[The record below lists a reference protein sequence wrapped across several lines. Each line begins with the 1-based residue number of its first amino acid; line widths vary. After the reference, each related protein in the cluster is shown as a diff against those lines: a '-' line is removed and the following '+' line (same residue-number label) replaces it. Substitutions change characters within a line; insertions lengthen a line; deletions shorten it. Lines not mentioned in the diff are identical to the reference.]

1 MNYNSAYDLIV
12 IGGGVLGTFHA
23 YHALQAGLR
32 VALLEKDSQPIGATV
47 RNFGQVVPSGLSSEL
62 QACGRQSLEI
72 YRSLAPILGDGFR
85 RSGSVYLASND
96 AESTLLH
103 ELRQI
108 NRHHE
113 YPSELWNAATTLR
126 KVPGVRPEYIREAL
140 FFPEEMSIDPRQ
152 AIYRI
157 LRFLKVVLGLDYYPR
172 RMAIALETTSSGV
185 NVRAN
190 TGEAWRAEKVV
201 VCSGSEF
208 QALYPDLFCESDIQL
223 VKLQML
229 ETKPQERLR
238 FEPNI
243 LTGKTIRRYEAF
255 RECTSYEAIKQAEP
269 TLSFGREH
277 GVHILF
283 KQSADGSVILGDSHE
298 YAPVRD
304 AASISYGSSNAINIF
319 LLEQAMRIMDL
330 DTWEIKRIW
339 NGYYCQTEEAP
350 VFQRTIDEHI
360 HICTGIGGKGMTMGP
375 AYAKQHLQEIGVLP
389 VASVQG

>member
-32 VALLEKDSQPIGATV
+32 VALLEKDYQPNGATV

-62 QACGRQSLEI
+62 QTYGRQSLAI
-72 YRSLAPILGDGFR
+72 YRSLEPILEDGFR
-85 RSGSVYLASND
+85 RSGSLYIASND

-108 NRHHE
+108 NRQHD
-113 YPSELWNAATTLR
+113 YASELWNAATTLR
-126 KVPGVRPEYIREAL
+126 NVPGIRPEYIRESL
-140 FFPEEMSIDPRQ
+140 FFPDEISIDPRQ
-152 AIYRI
+152 AIHRI
-157 LRFLKVVLGLDYYPR
+157 LRFMKEVLGLDYYPK
-172 RMAIALETTSSGV
+172 RMAINLEATSSGV
-185 NVRAN
+185 QVRAN
-190 TGEAWRAEKVV
+190 TGEIWQSEKVV

-208 QALYPDLFCESDIQL
+208 QALYPNLFCESDIQL

-229 ETKPQERLR
+229 ETKPQHRLR

-255 RECTSYEAIKQAEP
+255 RECESYGAIKQAEP
-269 TLSFGREH
+269 TLSFGREN

-298 YAPVRD
+298 YAPVGE
-304 AASISYGSSNAINIF
+304 AASLRFGSSNAINIY

-339 NGYYCQTEEAP
+339 NGYYCQTAEAP
-350 VFQRTIDEHI
+350 VFRRTIDERI

-375 AYAKQHLQEIGVLP
+375 AFAKKNLQEIGVLR
-389 VASVQG
+389 VASGLV

>member
-1 MNYNSAYDLIV
+1 M
-12 IGGGVLGTFHA
+12 GTFHA

-62 QACGRQSLEI
+62 QSYGRQSLDI
-72 YRSLAPILGDGFR
+72 YRSLEPILGDGFR
-85 RSGSVYLASND
+85 RSGSLYIASND

-108 NRHHE
+108 NR
-113 YPSELWNAATTLR
+113 YNNYSSELWNAATTLR
-126 KVPGVRPEYIREAL
+126 NVPGIRPEYIRESL
-140 FFPEEMSIDPRQ
+140 FFPEEISIDPRQ
-152 AIYRI
+152 TIHRV
-157 LRFLKVVLGLDYYPR
+157 LRFLKEVLGLDYYPK
-172 RMAIALETTSSGV
+172 RMAIDLDPSSSCV
-185 NVRAN
+185 KVRAN
-190 TGEAWRAEKVV
+190 TGETWQADKVV

-229 ETKPQERLR
+229 ETKPQHRLR

-243 LTGKTIRRYEAF
+243 LTGKTIRRYESF
-255 RECTSYEAIKQAEP
+255 RECDSYHAIKQAEP
-269 TLSFGREH
+269 SMSFSREH

-298 YAPVRD
+298 YAPVEE
-304 AASISYGSSNAINIF
+304 AGALSYGSSNAINIY

-330 DTWEIKRIW
+330 DTWEINRIW
-339 NGYYCQTEEAP
+339 NGYYCQTAEAP
-350 VFQRTIDEHI
+350 VFRRTIDERI

-375 AYAKQHLQEIGVLP
+375 AFAKKNLQEIGVLP
-389 VASVQG
+389 VASGQV

>member
-1 MNYNSAYDLIV
+1 M
-12 IGGGVLGTFHA
+12 GTFHA

-62 QACGRQSLEI
+62 QTYGRQSLDI
-72 YRSLAPILGDGFR
+72 YRSLEPILGDGFR
-85 RSGSVYLASND
+85 RSGSLYMASND

-103 ELRQI
+103 ELMQI
-108 NRHHE
+108 NRRNH
-113 YPSELWNAATTLR
+113 YISELWNAATTLR
-126 KVPGVRPEYIREAL
+126 NVRGIRPEYIREAL
-140 FFPEEMSIDPRQ
+140 FFPEEISIDPRQ
-152 AIYRI
+152 AIHRI
-157 LRFLKVVLGLDYYPR
+157 LRFMKEVLGLDYFPK
-172 RMAIALETTSSGV
+172 RMAIDLETSSSGV
-185 NVRAN
+185 KVRSN
-190 TGEAWRAEKVV
+190 TGETWQADKVV
-201 VCSGSEF
+201 LCSGSEF
-208 QALYPDLFCESDIQL
+208 QALYPGLFCESDIQL

-229 ETKPQERLR
+229 ETKPQQRLR

-255 RECTSYEAIKQAEP
+255 RECASYDAIKQAEP
-269 TLSFGREH
+269 TMGFGREH

-298 YAPVRD
+298 YAPVKD
-304 AASISYGSSNAINIF
+304 AAPISYGSSNAINIY

-339 NGYYCQTEEAP
+339 NGYYCQTAEAP
-350 VFQRTIDEHI
+350 VFRRTIDERI

-375 AYAKQHLQEIGVLP
+375 AFAKKNLQEIGVLP
-389 VASVQG
+389 VTSGQV